1 MDNSFAWVT
10 AEYKLNRHDLY
21 RISIAEG
28 FTYIQRHYKAAK
40 KEFSAESLPED
51 IQYLLQ
57 QVQKK
62 FSMFFS
68 GFQKFVGNQVSS
80 LIQHNFS
87 RENS

>member
-57 QVQKK
+57 QVQKNLACI
-62 FSMFFS
+62 
-68 GFQKFVGNQVSS
+68 FQDFRN
-80 LIQHNFS
+80 L
-87 RENS
+87 